1 MKKPLFLVIVLF
13 FGLLTRAQTV
23 GYFVTDL
30 KGEPI
35 ANMYSRVTEGSPFF
49 SPEWMKGRAIG
60 MDGKIYDN
68 LTVKLNLLEP
78 GIHFQDEQQ
87 RELRMNIPMRE
98 LVLADPASGT
108 VFRFRRA
115 GDICEGKS
123 SSWYQ
128 VLDSGRASLLKLDT
142 RILTEVKPYGSS
154 VTEEHITASVRFFLV
169 SEGKCRQVKSAADA
183 WSFLSELRP
192 GFMDKPAGK
201 TNAKK
206 IEDELVR
213 MTSVFNKG

>member
-1 MKKPLFLVIVLF
+1 MKKTLILATTLF
-13 FGLLTRAQTV
+13 FALLTHAQTV

-35 ANMYSRVTEGSPFF
+35 PNNYSRVTEGSPFF
-49 SPEWMKGRAIG
+49 SPEWMKARAIG
-60 MDGKIYDN
+60 VDGKIYDN
-68 LTVKLNLLEP
+68 LTAKLNLLEP
-78 GIHFQDEQQ
+78 GIHYQDDQQ
-87 RELRMNIPMRE
+87 RELRMNIALRE
-98 LVLADPASGT
+98 LVLSDPASGT

-115 GDICEGKS
+115 GEICQGNAQ
-123 SSWYQ
+123 SWYQ

-169 SEGKCRQVKSAADA
+169 ADGKCRQVRSTADA

-192 GFMDKPAGK
+192 DFMEKPAGK

-213 MTSVFNKG
+213 MTGVFNKG

>member
-1 MKKPLFLVIVLF
+1 MKKTPILLALLF
-13 FGLLTRAQTV
+13 FTILAEAQTV

-35 ANMYSRVTEGSPFF
+35 ANSYSRVTDGSPFF
-49 SPEWMKGRAIG
+49 SQEWLKGRAVG
-60 MDGKIYDN
+60 TDGKIYEN

-78 GIHFQDEQQ
+78 GIHFQDDQQ

-98 LVLADPASGT
+98 LLLSDPASGT

-115 GDICEGKS
+115 GEICQGNAQ
-123 SSWYQ
+123 SWYQ

-154 VTEEHITASVRFFLV
+154 ITEEHITASVRFFLV
-169 SEGKCRQVKSAADA
+169 SEGKCRQVKSAGDA

-213 MTSVFNKG
+213 MTGVFNKG